1 MDCKIVLE
9 LGGEPGQGC
18 RTGLRFWSQGVGLG
32 SSDFRLSFWDLIN
45 VRSKFPGLGRQGP
58 MCSGCLRG
66 LRV

>member
-1 MDCKIVLE
+1 MKWGKSVGLF
-9 LGGEPGQGC
+9 
-18 RTGLRFWSQGVGLG
+18 RTQVSGVGLG
-32 SSDFRLSFWDLIN
+32 SSDFRLRFRDLFL